1 MFTFLTWLARK
12 LIKTY
17 YVLHN
22 VITLLN
28 EPINFFQNGEYWTIC
43 LPPGGVVDRTLVGRG
58 GVVDRTLV
66 GRGGV
71 VDRTLVGRGGVVDRT
86 LVGHGSVVDR
96 TLVGRGG
103 VVDRTIVGRGGVVD
117 RTLVGRGG
125 VVDRT
130 SDSQAREPRLN
141 PLVAVLKLEHL
152 FD

>member
-71 VDRTLVGRGGVVDRT
+71 VDRTLVGRGC
-86 LVGHGSVVDR
+86 
-96 TLVGRGG
+96 
-103 VVDRTIVGRGGVVD
+103 
-117 RTLVGRGG
+117 

-152 FD
+152 FH